1 MTRFLKPALYILGG
15 AALGCIASS
24 IWFKRNTKKIGEK
37 VAEDL
42 YKEII
47 GREPPE
53 PIKKKVRYA
62 NESIKKPDIR
72 ELMYEGISKEKEP
85 EVTIWDETN
94 TLEEPY
100 LISESAIDYEGGN
113 YDDEVAYT
121 YYSDGI
127 LADEND
133 EVIMDAYDILPS
145 GWVDCFGYNCS
156 SDDKFY
162 AINPKLRLLMEVVRT
177 DEPYLKE

>member
-15 AALGCIASS
+15 AALGCGGTML
-24 IWFKRNTKKIGEK
+24 WFRKNSKKIGEK
-37 VAEDL
+37 IATDL
-42 YKEII
+42 YKEILNQ
-47 GREPPE
+47 EPPN
-53 PIKKKVRYA
+53 PIEKKVRYA
-62 NESIKKPDIR
+62 NDSIKKPDIR
-72 ELMYEGISKEKEP
+72 ELMYNEVSKEKEP
-85 EVTIWDETN
+85 NVTILDEIN
-94 TLEEPY
+94 TFNEPY
-100 LISESAIDYEGGN
+100 LISESAIDYEDDK

-121 YYSDGI
+121 YYGDGI

-133 EVIMDAYDILPS
+133 EVIADANDILPS